1 MKSADSALST
11 PTTTRLGLLGLA
23 AELVRSA
30 SGRSR
35 VTRQVE
41 ARGVASSTALLMMN
55 LIHYSAALSAL
66 SAPISVSPSRHRGTV
81 LSLEGLSRP
90 LLSLERARPSRH

>member
-11 PTTTRLGLLGLA
+11 TQTTTRLGLLGLA
-23 AELVRSA
+23 AESVRSA

-66 SAPISVSPSRHRGTV
+66 FAPVYLFPGPSRHR
-81 LSLEGLSRP
+81 LEP
-90 LLSLERARPSRH
+90 